1 MALFGLILLLHQA
14 PSIAEG
20 QQGEKRIEADMYR
33 MAKDMESGQ
42 RISAFQS
49 QSIVNQFQKLGE
61 HIKKETS
68 GKRSHGKPFTE
79 RATPSPDKKM
89 FRIQP
94 IKNAIVQISYSKPQ
108 GDHPSE
114 RHSAKRRQQP
124 TYFINFNFQNR
135 GNSKPTV
142 DQSSPTIQPKML
154 RTRGKRLRNGLPNP
168 FESFPLKGE
177 DI

>member
-1 MALFGLILLLHQA
+1 MGQERQVSLTVESIMALFGLILLLHQA

-68 GKRSHGKPFTE
+68 GKRAPTQINGKPGQT
-79 RATPSPDKKM
+79 
-89 FRIQP
+89 
-94 IKNAIVQISYSKPQ
+94 YSIFFEFSKRK
-108 GDHPSE
+108 HPT
-114 RHSAKRRQQP
+114 RR
-124 TYFINFNFQNR
+124 
-135 GNSKPTV
+135 
-142 DQSSPTIQPKML
+142 SS
-154 RTRGKRLRNGLPNP
+154 
-168 FESFPLKGE
+168 
-177 DI
+177 